1 VDAEKRTVS
10 AEERDEFARAQ
21 FRAQMADVDPARLV
35 FLDETGTTTAMARR
49 QARAPRGQRA
59 HGRVPRNRGV
69 VTTLI
74 AALHLAGMTAAMTVE
89 GATSGAVF
97 DAYVIRVLV
106 PSLRP
111 GQIVVADNLAAHKS
125 SRARAAIEAAGCQ
138 LVSLPAYSPDLNPIE
153 EAFAKIKALLRAAAA
168 RSREAL
174 DAAIAVAMRAVTPDD
189 AAGWFAHAG
198 YTAPIN

>member
-1 VDAEKRTVS
+1 MS
-10 AEERDEFARAQ
+10 AEERDESARAQ
-21 FRAQMADVDPARLV
+21 FRAQMAGVDPARLV

-49 QARAPRGQRA
+49 RAPAPRGQRA
-59 HGRVPRNRGV
+59 HGRVPRNRAV

-74 AALHLAGMTAAMTVE
+74 AALHLAGLTAAMTVQ

-97 DAYVIRVLV
+97 DAYVLGVLV

-138 LVSLPAYSPDLNPIE
+138 PVSLPAHSPDLNPIE
-153 EAFAKIKALLRAAAA
+153 EAFAKLKALLRAAAT

-174 DAAIAVAMRAVTPDD
+174 DAAIAAAMRAITPDD

-198 YTAPIN
+198 YTTPIN

>member
-1 VDAEKRTVS
+1 VS
-10 AEERDEFARAQ
+10 AEERDEQARAE
-21 FRAQMADVDPARLV
+21 FRARMAGVDPARLV

-49 QARAPRGQRA
+49 RARAPRGQRA
-59 HGRVPRNRGV
+59 HSRVPRNRGV

-97 DAYVIRVLV
+97 DAYVIGVLV
-106 PSLRP
+106 PVLRP
-111 GQIVVADNLAAHKS
+111 GQIVVADNVAAHKS
-125 SRARAAIEAAGCQ
+125 CRARAAIEAAGCR
-138 LVSLPAYSPDLNPIE
+138 LVFLPAYSPDLNPIE
-153 EAFAKIKALLRAAAA
+153 EAFAKLKALLRAAAT

-174 DAAIAVAMRAVTPDD
+174 DAAIAAAMHAVTPAD

-198 YTAPIN
+198 YTTTIN

>member
-1 VDAEKRTVS
+1 
-10 AEERDEFARAQ
+10 
-21 FRAQMADVDPARLV
+21 M
-35 FLDETGTTTAMARR
+35 
-49 QARAPRGQRA
+49 
-59 HGRVPRNRGV
+59 
-69 VTTLI
+69 TTLI

-111 GQIVVADNLAAHKS
+111 GQIVVVDNLAAHKS

>member
-1 VDAEKRTVS
+1 
-10 AEERDEFARAQ
+10 
-21 FRAQMADVDPARLV
+21 
-35 FLDETGTTTAMARR
+35 
-49 QARAPRGQRA
+49 
-59 HGRVPRNRGV
+59 V

-125 SRARAAIEAAGCQ
+125 SRARAAIEGAGCQ